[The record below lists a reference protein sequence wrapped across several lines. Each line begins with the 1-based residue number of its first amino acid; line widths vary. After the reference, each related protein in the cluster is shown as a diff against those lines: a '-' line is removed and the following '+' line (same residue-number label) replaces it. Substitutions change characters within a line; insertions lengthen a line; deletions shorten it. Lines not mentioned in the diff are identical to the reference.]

1 MKKTVQK
8 IIDTIHENGGKAYLV
23 GGCVRDLILGRKP
36 NDYDIATNLMP
47 EKIIAMFKK
56 VVPTG
61 IKHLTVTV
69 LENGYPF
76 EVTTY
81 RSDADYSDG
90 RHPNKVTPA
99 KTLIE
104 DLQRRDFTMN
114 ALAMKDVDGEV
125 IDYFNGL
132 NDIKNKIIRCVG
144 NCKERFDED
153 KLRALRAIRFSAQ
166 LNFALDK
173 DIFTALVETSLEQIS
188 RERIRAELIRILMT
202 NHPAVAFEVMYGTG
216 ILKQIIPELIPMKDM
231 DGGKYHDETIWDH
244 TFSCLQEST
253 RHTKK
258 WQLRLAALLHDIGK
272 PPTFTI
278 TETGAH
284 FYGHEKAG
292 VELAGK
298 IMRRLKFS
306 NSNINYVKTMVRWHM
321 STYTKLGD
329 KEIVKKRIKR
339 AVRNIGEENLWDM
352 MILNYCDDVANLK
365 VHTPSFNT
373 FVANRT
379 IWFKW
384 QEIKKLDSA
393 LKVTDLAVN
402 GYDMIKLGYREKQI
416 GQILNGMLDK
426 VDSDELSNDREALLD
441 YALIVKMGSNIIS
454 NPKIFIPDEVKKLF
468 KAREEYKGKICE
480 QCGLPIDLCVCDE
493 IKNEIRR

>member
-8 IIDTIHENGGKAYLV
+8 VINNIRENGGEAYLV

-47 EKIIAMFKK
+47 EKIIAMFEK

-90 RHPNKVTPA
+90 RHPDKVTPA

-132 NDIKNKIIRCVG
+132 NDIKSKIIRCVG
-144 NCKERFDED
+144 NAKDRFEED

-166 LNFALDK
+166 LRFVLDR
-173 DIFTALVETSLEQIS
+173 DIFDVLKKTSLEQIS

-202 NHPAVAFEVMYGTG
+202 DHPAIAFKVMYGTG
-216 ILKQIIPELIPMKDM
+216 ILKQIIPELLPMM
-231 DGGKYHDETIWDH
+231 NMNGGMYHNETVWEH
-244 TFSCLQEST
+244 TFACLQEST
-253 RHTKK
+253 KHTKK
-258 WQLRLAALLHDIGK
+258 WQLRLTALLHDIGK
-272 PPTFTI
+272 PSTFI
-278 TETGAH
+278 INETGPH
-284 FYGHEKAG
+284 FYKHEKVGA
-292 VELAGK
+292 EIAEK
-298 IMRRLKFS
+298 IMKRLKFS
-306 NSNINYVKTMVRWHM
+306 NANINYVKTMIRWHM

-329 KEIVKKRIKR
+329 KEIVKKKVKR

-373 FVANRT
+373 FVADRT

-393 LKVTDLAVN
+393 LKVTDLAVD
-402 GYDMIKLGYREKQI
+402 GHDMMGIGFKGEQI
-416 GQILNGMLDK
+416 GQILKGMLDK
-426 VDSDELSNDREALLD
+426 VDSDELSNDKGALLD
-441 YALIVKMGSNIIS
+441 YALIVKMGSSIIS
-454 NPKIFIPDEVKKLF
+454 NPKISIPDEVKKLF
-468 KAREEYKGKICE
+468 KTREEYKR
-480 QCGLPIDLCVCDE
+480 L
-493 IKNEIRR
+493 IKEE